1 MFPLQF
7 LNCHCVMFELF
18 LLVVFVFC
26 LSPTINISIFQ
37 FQTNFVSKNSFL
49 VMLLISQIVRPT
61 QSTSSDWPK
70 YVNRICSRCYCGRND
85 QWMVLKDI
93 FLNTSATTSVQL
105 PQTIKVCLAQML
117 IDKNLARVTR
127 QVSLVDH
134 CLLTCPVSIDHCIV
148 CW

>member
-7 LNCHCVMFELF
+7 LNWDCVMFELF

-49 VMLLISQIVRPT
+49 IMLLISQMIRP
-61 QSTSSDWPK
+61 TSSDWPE
-70 YVNRICSRCYCGRND
+70 YENRIYSRCYCGINN
-85 QWMVLKDI
+85 QWAVLKDI
-93 FLNTSATTSVQL
+93 FLNRSATTSVQL
-105 PQTIKVCLAQML
+105 PQTIKVCLTQML
-117 IDKNLARVTR
+117 IDKNLARATR